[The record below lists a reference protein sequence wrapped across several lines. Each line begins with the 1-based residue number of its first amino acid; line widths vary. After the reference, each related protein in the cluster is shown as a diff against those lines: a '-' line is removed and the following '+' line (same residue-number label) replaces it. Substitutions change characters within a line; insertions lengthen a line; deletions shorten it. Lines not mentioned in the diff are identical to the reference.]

1 MKSDTASLY
10 KGKKKL
16 QDSNSEVRPQNSSLN
31 DTCAQESP
39 LGTSKDTSDQSL
51 SAKEDVLD
59 AKSSVSEKK
68 DKKRKLDTSDQSTM
82 KKKKSVQNF
91 DDTLSIESI
100 KTALTTTSKKG
111 SVSLKTLIDHLAK
124 MKKTDSK
131 SVKKWLLKNVSVSL
145 QKDGSLKML

>member
-1 MKSDTASLY
+1 
-10 KGKKKL
+10 
-16 QDSNSEVRPQNSSLN
+16 
-31 DTCAQESP
+31 
-39 LGTSKDTSDQSL
+39 
-51 SAKEDVLD
+51 
-59 AKSSVSEKK
+59 
-68 DKKRKLDTSDQSTM
+68 M